1 MSTSPKTVHGALD
14 LAAQLDRAGT
24 GLRFLDGQERDT
36 FYAWPV
42 VRDRAAAAAGALL
55 RAGVKAGDRVVIV
68 LPTDVVFF
76 DAYFGAIW
84 MGAVPVP
91 LYPPVRLGRMDEY
104 VERTAGMV
112 RNVSAVAV
120 VSDARV
126 GRVLGRV
133 IEAARPPLGYLDVSK
148 LNGAPAPMT
157 AQDPDALCMVQFSSG
172 TTVDPKPVALTHA
185 QVLANAEVILERIFE
200 ANAVDGDPPAAGVS
214 WLPLYHDMGLIG
226 CVFPALLAPG
236 PLTLIPPERFLLKPA
251 LWLRAISRWRG
262 TVSPAPDFAYALCV
276 ERITDEELE
285 GVDLSS
291 WSLALNGAEPIRPAT
306 LRAFTERFA
315 RWGFNQ
321 RALTPVY
328 GLSEASLAVT
338 FTPTL
343 RGPRVV
349 RLDPDALATGTAVDS
364 DTGSEHVTVGSP
376 FRGFAIELRDPTGA
390 VLPERRVGRLFA
402 RGPSVMQGY
411 LGRDAQPIVDGWL
424 DTGDLGV
431 LIDGE
436 LVITGRA
443 KDVIIQRGHN
453 HAPHDLE
460 RAVDV
465 VEGVR
470 TGCAAAVADLTED
483 GERVLIFVEV
493 REARDGQAD
502 ACTQAVRA
510 ATGLTPDLVVLLEP
524 GTLPRTSSGKIR
536 RAETL
541 RRFREGS
548 LTPPRAVTPT
558 MLAGVLATSWLAH
571 LRARWTR
578 P

>member
-1 MSTSPKTVHGALD
+1 MSTSAKTVHGALD
-14 LAAQLDRAGT
+14 LAAQIDRAGT

-42 VRDRAAAAAGALL
+42 VRDRATAAAGALL
-55 RAGVKAGDRVVIV
+55 RAGVKPGDRVVIV

-76 DAYFGAIW
+76 DAYFGAMW

-104 VERTAGMV
+104 VERTASMV

-133 IEAARPPLGYLDVSK
+133 IEAARPPLGYLDVST
-148 LNGAPAPMT
+148 LNGAPAPIT

-200 ANAVDGDPPAAGVS
+200 GNAVDGDPPAAGVS

-276 ERITDEELE
+276 ERITDEEMD

-315 RWGFNQ
+315 RWGFNP
-321 RALTPVY
+321 RAMTPVY

-364 DTGSEHVTVGSP
+364 HTGTEHVTVGSA
-376 FRGFAIELRDPTGA
+376 FRGFAIELRGPDGA
-390 VLPERRVGRLFA
+390 VLPERKTGRLFA

-411 LGRDAQPIVDGWL
+411 LGRDVQPIVDGWL

-431 LIDGE
+431 IVDGE

-460 RAVDV
+460 RALDV

-493 REARDGQAD
+493 REVREGQAD

-541 RRFREGS
+541 HRFREGT